1 MLGVTIGRV
10 QDESPSSRPI
20 YFNFKLIPLGV
31 RWGGYLKK
39 LASLLFLLIDNE
51 GFKCWCFNLIKL
63 PYFFNISKGTKAL
76 SKIDGG
82 SMKKYGSMSCWSNK
96 KLKYLS

>member
-1 MLGVTIGRV
+1 M
-10 QDESPSSRPI
+10 
-20 YFNFKLIPLGV
+20 
-31 RWGGYLKK
+31 
-39 LASLLFLLIDNE
+39 
-51 GFKCWCFNLIKL
+51 KL